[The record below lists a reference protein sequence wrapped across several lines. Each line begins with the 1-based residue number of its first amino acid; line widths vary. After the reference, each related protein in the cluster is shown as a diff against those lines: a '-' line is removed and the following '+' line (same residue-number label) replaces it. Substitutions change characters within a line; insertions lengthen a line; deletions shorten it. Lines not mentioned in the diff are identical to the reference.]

1 MVGRSYEYNF
11 FSSASLPPNTP
22 DAELTVFPFFFVNFG
37 PSAFHLMPQ
46 GFEQPPGL
54 GGSGLDPVT
63 VNGRMVACNPAG
75 TEFLLSTN
83 IVPQAGDYECDG
95 PYPPLAKKV
104 ATPTLTPAVAAACRR
119 WYTKFGFSDELRIAY
134 DENQYLVALK
144 ASPTSH
150 DLSERLNTA
159 LQLAEDAQRF
169 RVQHH
174 PIPYVSAQANW
185 SAWLLS
191 VLRIGAS
198 YGLWYMAATK
208 GHYDAPAQRPGE
220 VHRRGDG
227 AVQGLRGL
235 SQKDRRVEQTFTC
248 LTAAQG
254 SKSHVESRG
263 LYTPRGYCLGSIA
276 KVPSDQGVLVL
287 WR

>member
-1 MVGRSYEYNF
+1 MPRHGRQGRLPLLLVACAGQGDESPPFPQKTWPVGVSLPTEVRTVSLVDPTSTIF
-11 FSSASLPPNTP
+11 LASASLPPNMP
-22 DAELTVFPFFFVNFG
+22 GAELTVFPFFLVNFG

-54 GGSGLDPVT
+54 GGSGLAPVT

-75 TEFLLSTN
+75 TEFLLSTD
-83 IVPQAGDYECDG
+83 IVPQVGDYECDG

-104 ATPTLTPAVAAACRR
+104 ATQTLTPTVAAACRR

-174 PIPYVSAQANW
+174 PIPYASAQANW

-198 YGLWYMAATK
+198 YGLWDMAATK
-208 GHYDAPAQRPGE
+208 GHYDAPANDLVKFTAE
-220 VHRRGDG
+220 V
-227 AVQGLRGL
+227 
-235 SQKDRRVEQTFTC
+235 
-248 LTAAQG
+248 TAQF
-254 SKSHVESRG
+254 
-263 LYTPRGYCLGSIA
+263 
-276 KVPSDQGVLVL
+276 KVFEAF
-287 WR
+287 